1 VPAFGGEGFVKRPR
15 VRRAVAAAAA
25 LAVLGLMA
33 CTRGPA
39 AARPAPA
46 AVLASESFLADI
58 AGAVAGDRIAVAT
71 LVPIG
76 ADPHSWEPA
85 PRDAAAVAHAALF
98 IVNGDGLESFLAPL
112 LKSVSG
118 PRVVEASAG
127 LAPRV
132 PREGEPAAGDGSH
145 ETDPHF
151 WLDPLNV
158 VRYAENIRDALSVLD
173 PAGAGVYR
181 DNAAAYAEKLR
192 ELDRW
197 IAAEVAR
204 VPPERRLLVTNHE
217 SLGYFADRYGFR
229 IVGTV
234 IPSVSTGS
242 SPSARQ
248 LADLVTRLRSTG
260 TPAIFVEVGADARVA
275 RQIADEA
282 GVTLVTSLRTH
293 TLSDASG
300 PAPSYLAMMRADV
313 STIVEALGAP

>member
-1 VPAFGGEGFVKRPR
+1 
-15 VRRAVAAAAA
+15 VRCAVVAAAA
-25 LAVLGLMA
+25 LSL
-33 CTRGPA
+33 A
-39 AARPAPA
+39 AACSRGTAALRPAPA
-46 AVLASESFLADI
+46 GVLASESFLADI

-98 IVNGDGLESFLAPL
+98 IVNGSGLESFLAPL
-112 LKSVSG
+112 LKSVEG

-127 LAPRV
+127 LPPRL
-132 PREGEPAAGDGSH
+132 PRAGEPAAGDGSH

-158 VRYAENIRDALSVLD
+158 IRYAENIRDALSALD
-173 PAGAGVYR
+173 PAGADAYR
-181 DNAAAYAEKLR
+181 VNAAAYAEKLR

-204 VPPERRLLVTNHE
+204 VPPGKRLLVTNHE

-248 LADLVTRLRSTG
+248 LADLVARLRSTG
-260 TPAIFVEVGADARVA
+260 TAAIFVEVGADVRVA
-275 RQIADEA
+275 RQVADEA
-282 GVTLVTSLRTH
+282 GVKLVTSLRTH
-293 TLSDASG
+293 TLTDASG

-313 STIVEALGAP
+313 SAIVDALGAP

>member
-1 VPAFGGEGFVKRPR
+1 M
-15 VRRAVAAAAA
+15 RRFPAAA
-25 LAVLGLMA
+25 LAAFAVLALAA
-33 CTRGPA
+33 CTRGPSA
-39 AARPAPA
+39 VRPAPS

-58 AGAVAGDRIAVAT
+58 AGAVAGERIAVQT

-112 LKSVSG
+112 LKSITG
-118 PRVVEASAG
+118 PRVVEAAAG
-127 LAPRV
+127 LAPRT
-132 PREGEPAAGDGSH
+132 PRAGEPAAGDGSR

-151 WLDPLNV
+151 WMDPLNV
-158 VRYAENIRDALSVLD
+158 IRYAENIRDALSALD
-173 PAGAGVYR
+173 PAGADAYR
-181 DNAAAYAEKLR
+181 ANAAAYAEKLR

-204 VPPERRLLVTNHE
+204 VPPGQRLLVTNHE

-234 IPSVSTGS
+234 IPSVSTDS

-248 LADLVTRLRSTG
+248 LADLVARLRSTG
-260 TPAIFVEVGADARVA
+260 APAIFVELGADVRVA
-275 RQIADEA
+275 RQVADEA
-282 GVTLVTSLRTH
+282 RVKLVTSLRTH
-293 TLSDASG
+293 TLTDASG

-313 STIVEALGAP
+313 QTIVAALGAP